1 MKESMSCAKTVAW
14 NLLSSD
20 FKKKIHEE
28 WKESGNFG
36 LHIHCP
42 EGGTPKDGPSA
53 GAAITTAILSCLTNI
68 PVNNEIA
75 MTGEIDIHG
84 KVHAIGGLDA
94 KLEGARIAGAK
105 LVMVPK
111 ENEHALKQAVNHIRT
126 PASSPRKSSLSLENG
141 VDSDNSDEKYFDESN
156 ELINSPWEGMRV
168 IMVEDIFQVLK
179 HALVENDT
187 EFVDYARIL

>member
-1 MKESMSCAKTVAW
+1 
-14 NLLSSD
+14 
-20 FKKKIHEE
+20 
-28 WKESGNFG
+28 
-36 LHIHCP
+36 
-42 EGGTPKDGPSA
+42 SA

-126 PASSPRKSSLSLENG
+126 PASSPRKLL
-141 VDSDNSDEKYFDESN
+141 DSDTSLFENDGSSSSADEKYFDESN

-168 IMVEDIFQVLK
+168 IMVDDIFQVLK
-179 HALVENDT
+179 RALVENDT